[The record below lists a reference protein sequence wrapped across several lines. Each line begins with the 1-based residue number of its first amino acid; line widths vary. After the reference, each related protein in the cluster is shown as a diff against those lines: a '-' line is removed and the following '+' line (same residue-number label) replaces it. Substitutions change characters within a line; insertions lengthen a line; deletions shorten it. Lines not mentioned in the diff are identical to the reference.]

1 MAREIGARVRVK
13 SINREQML
21 LRSIDVEKLVVEDHA
36 VRAIWE
42 MVGQLDL
49 SAIYERIE
57 AVEGKAGQS
66 AHDPR
71 LLMSLWIYAYSEGVS
86 SAREV
91 SRLCQYHP
99 GYQWLTGMG
108 WINYHSL
115 SDFRVRYAAELDELF
130 TQVLGILSAEG
141 LIGLKRVMQDGTKV
155 KACAGIDTFRGEK
168 ALGKH
173 LEMAAEQVRLLSDPA
188 SEELSQRVVRARQRA
203 VREKQQRLGHAV
215 GELKQQQAKRRKK
228 DKAVRVST
236 SDPECRIMKDGQG
249 GYAPSYNL
257 QVMTDGQEKVIV
269 GVRVSQEAGDTHELA
284 VGIKQ
289 VAERSG
295 GNCQQVVTDG
305 GYTSYENLVVMGEQ
319 EVDWYSGLSQAM
331 KGEGSSG
338 GQNLPVSVF
347 QWEPANNGYVCP
359 AGERLAFLKTEKRSG
374 RIRHRYRCRMSVC
387 RECRLKPQCCP
398 RVRRHGRT
406 IVRTEYEPELA
417 EFVEKMQTAE
427 AQQIYRKRGEVAEF
441 PFAWIKEKMGL
452 RQFRLRGLARVQTEA
467 LWACLAYNLKQWIR
481 LRWKLQFAPSG

>member
-13 SINREQML
+13 PIQRKQML
-21 LRSIDVEKLVVEDHA
+21 LRSIDVEKLVAEDHP

-57 AVEGKAGQS
+57 AVEGKAGRS

-99 GYQWLTGMG
+99 GYQWLTAMG
-108 WINYHSL
+108 SINYHSL

-130 TQVLGILSAEG
+130 TQVLGILSAQG

-168 ALGKH
+168 ALEKH
-173 LEMAAEQVRLLSDPA
+173 LEMAAEQVRLLSDPG
-188 SEELSQRVVRARQRA
+188 SEELSQRVARARQRA
-203 VREKQQRLGHAV
+203 VREKQQRLGHALE
-215 GELKQQQAKRRKK
+215 ELKRQQAKRRRQ
-228 DKAVRVST
+228 DQAVRVST
-236 SDPECRIMKDGQG
+236 SDPQCRMMKDGQG

-269 GVRVSQEAGDTHELA
+269 GVRVSQEAADTHELA
-284 VGIKQ
+284 AGIQQ

-295 GNCQQVVTDG
+295 GKCQQVVTDG
-305 GYTSYENLVVMGEQ
+305 GYTSYANLVGMGEQ
-319 EVDWYSGLSQAM
+319 EVDWYSGLSKAM

-347 QWEPANNGYVCP
+347 QWEPAQNCYVCP

-374 RIRHRYRCRMSVC
+374 RIRHRYRGRMSVC
-387 RECRLKPQCCP
+387 RQCRWKPQCCP
-398 RVRRHGRT
+398 RARSHGRT
-406 IVRTEYEPELA
+406 IVRTEYEPEWA

-441 PFAWIKEKMGL
+441 PFAWIKQKMGL

>member
-1 MAREIGARVRVK
+1 MRVK
-13 SINREQML
+13 SINRTQML
-21 LRSIDVEKLVVEDHA
+21 LRSIDVEKLVEEDHP

-57 AVEGKAGQS
+57 AGEGKAGQS

-71 LLMSLWIYAYSEGVS
+71 LLMSLWIYAYSDGVS

-91 SRLCQYHP
+91 SRLCEYHP

-108 WINYHSL
+108 SINYHSL
-115 SDFRVRYAAELDELF
+115 SDFRVKYAAELEELF

-168 ALGKH
+168 ALEKH
-173 LEMAAEQVRLLSDPA
+173 LEMAAQQVRLLSDPG
-188 SEELSQRVVRARQRA
+188 SEELSQRVARARARA

-215 GELKQQQAKRRKK
+215 EELKQQQAKRRTK

-236 SDPECRIMKDGQG
+236 SDPQCRMMKDGKG

-269 GVRVSQEAGDTHELA
+269 GVRVSQEAADTHELA

-295 GNCQQVVTDG
+295 GGCQQVVTDG
-305 GYTSYENLVVMGEQ
+305 GYTSYENWVRMGEQ
-319 EVDWYSGLSQAM
+319 EVDWYSGLSKAM

-347 QWEPANNGYVCP
+347 QWEPAQNC
-359 AGERLAFLKTEKRSG
+359 
-374 RIRHRYRCRMSVC
+374 
-387 RECRLKPQCCP
+387 
-398 RVRRHGRT
+398 
-406 IVRTEYEPELA
+406 
-417 EFVEKMQTAE
+417 
-427 AQQIYRKRGEVAEF
+427 
-441 PFAWIKEKMGL
+441 
-452 RQFRLRGLARVQTEA
+452 
-467 LWACLAYNLKQWIR
+467 
-481 LRWKLQFAPSG
+481 

>member
-1 MAREIGARVRVK
+1 MNRETGARVRVK
-13 SINREQML
+13 SIQREQML
-21 LRSIDVEKLVVEDHA
+21 LRSIDVEKLVEEDHP

-57 AVEGKAGQS
+57 AVEGKPGRS

-91 SRLCQYHP
+91 SGLCEYHP
-99 GYQWLTGMG
+99 GYQWLTGMSS
-108 WINYHSL
+108 INYHSL

-130 TQVLGILSAEG
+130 TQVLGILSAQG

-173 LEMAAEQVRLLSDPA
+173 LEMAAEQVGLLSDPA
-188 SEELSQRVVRARQRA
+188 SEELSQRVVRARERA

-215 GELKQQQAKRRKK
+215 EELKQQQAKRRKK

-236 SDPECRIMKDGQG
+236 SDPECRMMKDGQG

-257 QVMTDGQEKVIV
+257 QLMTDGQEKVIV
-269 GVRVSQEAGDTHELA
+269 GVRVSQEAGDAHELA
-284 VGIKQ
+284 AGIQQ
-289 VAERSG
+289 VTERSQG
-295 GNCQQVVTDG
+295 SCQQVVTDG
-305 GYTSYENLVVMGEQ
+305 GYTSYENLVKMSEA
-319 EVDWYSGLSQAM
+319 EVDWYSGLSKAM
-331 KGEGSSG
+331 KGEGSSR

-347 QWEPANNGYVCP
+347 QWEPGNNCYVCP
-359 AGERLAFLKTEKRSG
+359 AGERLAFVKTEKRRG

-387 RECRLKPQCCP
+387 RECSLKPQCCP
-398 RVRRHGRT
+398 RARSHGRT

-427 AQQIYRKRGEVAEF
+427 AQQIYRKRGEVGEF

>member
-71 LLMSLWIYAYSEGVS
+71 LLMSLWIYAYSDGVS

-91 SRLCQYHP
+91 SRLCEYHP

-108 WINYHSL
+108 SINYHSL

-173 LEMAAEQVRLLSDPA
+173 LEMAAEQVRLLSDPV
-188 SEELSQRVVRARQRA
+188 SQELSQRVARARQRV
-203 VREKQQRLGHAV
+203 VREKQQRLEPAV
-215 GELKQQQAKRRKK
+215 GELKQQQAK

-236 SDPECRIMKDGQG
+236 SDPECRIMKDGKG
-249 GYAPSYNL
+249 GYGPSYNL

-284 VGIKQ
+284 VGIKP
-289 VAERSG
+289 VAEGSG

-305 GYTSYENLVVMGEQ
+305 EYTSYENLVVMGEQ

-347 QWEPANNGYVCP
+347 QWEPANNCYVCP

-467 LWACLAYNLKQWIR
+467 LWACLAYNLKPWIR

>member
-1 MAREIGARVRVK
+1 MARGIGARVRVK
-13 SINREQML
+13 SINRKQML
-21 LRSIDVEKLVVEDHA
+21 LRSIDVEKLVEEDDP

-71 LLMSLWIYAYSEGVS
+71 LLMSLWIYAYSDGVS

-91 SRLCQYHP
+91 SRLCEYHP

-108 WINYHSL
+108 SINYHSL

-130 TQVLGILSAEG
+130 TQVLGILSAQG

-168 ALGKH
+168 ALEKH
-173 LEMAAEQVRLLSDPA
+173 LEMAAQQVRLLSDPA
-188 SEELSQRVVRARQRA
+188 SQEFSQRVARARARA
-203 VREKQQRLGHAV
+203 VRERQQRLGHAV
-215 GELKQQQAKRRKK
+215 EELKQQQAKRRRK

-236 SDPECRIMKDGQG
+236 SDPQCRMMKDGKG

-269 GVRVSQEAGDTHELA
+269 GVRVSQEAADTHELA
-284 VGIKQ
+284 VGIQQ

-295 GNCQQVVTDG
+295 GSCQQVVTDG
-305 GYTSYENLVVMGEQ
+305 GYTSYENLVRMGEQ
-319 EVDWYSGLSQAM
+319 EVDWYSGLSKAM

-347 QWEPANNGYVCP
+347 QWEPAQNCYVCP

-374 RIRHRYRCRMSVC
+374 RIRHRYRSRMSVC
-387 RECRLKPQCCP
+387 RQCRFKSQCCP
-398 RVRRHGRT
+398 RARSHGRT
-406 IVRTEYEPELA
+406 IVRTEYEVELA

-441 PFAWIKEKMGL
+441 PFAWIKQKMGL

>member
-1 MAREIGARVRVK
+1 MAREARAPVRVK
-13 SINREQML
+13 SINRKQML
-21 LRSIDVEKLVVEDHA
+21 LRSIDVEKLVEEDHP

-99 GYQWLTGMG
+99 GYQWLTAMG
-108 WINYHSL
+108 SINYHSL

-155 KACAGIDTFRGEK
+155 KACAGIDTFCGEK

-173 LEMAAEQVRLLSDPA
+173 LEMAGEQVRLLSDPA
-188 SEELSQRVVRARQRA
+188 SQELSQRVARARQRA

-215 GELKQQQAKRRKK
+215 EELKQQQAKRSKK
-228 DKAVRVST
+228 DKEVRVST

-269 GVRVSQEAGDTHELA
+269 GVRVSQEAGDVHELA
-284 VGIKQ
+284 SGIQQ

-295 GNCQQVVTDG
+295 GSCQQVVTDG
-305 GYTSYENLVVMGEQ
+305 AYTSYENLVMMGEA
-319 EVDWYSGLSQAM
+319 EVDWYSGLSKAM

-338 GQNLPVSVF
+338 TQNLPVSVF
-347 QWEPANNGYVCP
+347 QWEPALCLSCRGTSGVSQE
-359 AGERLAFLKTEKRSG
+359 GEKERADQTSLSLSVECLSAVSVEAPMLSPGAQPRAYDRAH
-374 RIRHRYRCRMSVC
+374 RI
-387 RECRLKPQCCP
+387 
-398 RVRRHGRT
+398 
-406 IVRTEYEPELA
+406 
-417 EFVEKMQTAE
+417 
-427 AQQIYRKRGEVAEF
+427 
-441 PFAWIKEKMGL
+441 
-452 RQFRLRGLARVQTEA
+452 
-467 LWACLAYNLKQWIR
+467 
-481 LRWKLQFAPSG
+481 